1 MSARGRPST
10 LHIHVAAAVEYIRA
24 EAVAGRMAPT
34 NVEMARRLG
43 CSAKAVAVKATQA
56 AEDLGLLVVR
66 YVGRYR
72 VIAAP
77 DGSWQTAEPPRKQG
91 RRPAR
96 EPKAPPRFVGQ
107 RHTPEARARMAEAQ
121 KRLWAQRR
129 GFEVPAWVERAGLRD
144 EFVDVATLRGEEDAA
159 AHCRALKR
167 GMAA

>member
-34 NVEMARRLG
+34 NVEIVRRLG
-43 CSAKAVAVKATQA
+43 CSSTSVAVKAVQA

-77 DGSWQTAEPPRKQG
+77 DGSWQTAEPPRG
-91 RRPAR
+91 PEPRPAR
-96 EPKAPPRFVGQ
+96 KPKAAPRFVGQ
-107 RHTPEARARMAEAQ
+107 RHSEEARARISGAAKEM
-121 KRLWAQRR
+121 WARRR
-129 GFEVPAWVERAGLRD
+129 GFEVPAWVERAGLRE
-144 EFVDVATLRGEEDAA
+144 EFVDVARLRGEEDAA